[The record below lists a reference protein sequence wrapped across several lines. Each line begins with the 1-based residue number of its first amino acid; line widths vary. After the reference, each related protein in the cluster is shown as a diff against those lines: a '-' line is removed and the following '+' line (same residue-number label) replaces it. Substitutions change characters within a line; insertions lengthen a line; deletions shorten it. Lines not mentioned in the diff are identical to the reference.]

1 MRIPSTFLSSRPRR
15 MRLALAGA
23 LLSLSASSYAIDFG
37 PDGMFSLTGF
47 AKVESS
53 LSSNQCQDCAVFPAE
68 DKQRFWADD
77 LVNGKEYKTKGQ
89 TTILFQPW
97 LGAKYNLGQGFT
109 ANALLSQR
117 FRGGAGNVVDSLK
130 SVDLDMAF
138 DPHIWYEK
146 NIAIS
151 HEDYGRVAI
160 GSMTARGWAV
170 ADYPYG
176 TNIGLSNE
184 WAGSGAG
191 YGMLGNA
198 IRVTTRPLDVM
209 NGDLVLEATID
220 QGNTGFTKNKPLLIE
235 LYAQYHQG
243 DLVVD
248 TVYQNAKNGKPMA
261 WGHGPFSALTDSA
274 DYDDKLTQS
283 ADDANLSNSGA
294 EQSMAMV
301 VARYQLTSQVELSGG
316 VRFNQWSGMRALQLT
331 TGTKGLWNNMFN
343 VKWCRD
349 NASCPDPKENNN
361 PGYAASSV
369 DLSAG
374 ARYRTGPWTASV
386 GVIYLGKASTS
397 NPEERGQSNDAI
409 AATVGLNYDYGQGI
423 QFYGFAG
430 ISHFGRVGLSPM
442 SMPGNNAFWGVD
454 SRVTQ
459 DGNWLGA
466 GVVYTW

>member
-1 MRIPSTFLSSRPRR
+1 MSIQRTSLPSRHCGT
-15 MRLALAGA
+15 RLALAGA

-47 AKVESS
+47 AKVETA
-53 LSSNQCQDCAVFPAE
+53 LNSNQCKDCARFPLE
-68 DKQRFWADD
+68 DKQRIWADEM
-77 LVNGKEYKTKGQ
+77 VHGKEFKTMGQ

-97 LGAKYNLGQGFT
+97 LGAKYNLGNGFT

-117 FRGGAGNVVDSLK
+117 FRGGAGNVLDSMK
-130 SVDLDMAF
+130 SIDRDMAF
-138 DPHIWYEK
+138 DPNIWYEK
-146 NIAIS
+146 NIAVS

-220 QGNTGFTKNKPLLIE
+220 QGKTEFTKNKPLLIE

-248 TVYQNAKNGKPMA
+248 AVFQNAKNGKPLA
-261 WGHGPFSALTDSA
+261 WGHGPFGALTDSA
-274 DYDDKLTQS
+274 DDDSLLT
-283 ADDANLSNSGA
+283 SGA
-294 EQSMAMV
+294 EQSMAMA
-301 VARYQLTSQVELSGG
+301 VARYQLTSQIELSGG
-316 VRFNQWSGMRALQLT
+316 VRANRWSGMRALQLS
-331 TGTKGLWNNMFN
+331 TGAQGLWNNMFN
-343 VKWCRD
+343 VAWD
-349 NASCPDPKENNN
+349 TTVDGVAN
-361 PGYAASSV
+361 PGYAATSV
-369 DLSAG
+369 DFSAG

-386 GVIYLGKASTS
+386 GVIYLGTASTS
-397 NPEERGQSNDAI
+397 NPTERGQSNDAT

-430 ISHFGRVGLSPM
+430 MAYFGRKGLSPM

-459 DGNWLGA
+459 VGNWFGA
-466 GVVYTW
+466 GAVYTF

>member
-1 MRIPSTFLSSRPRR
+1 MSISSKTLLLRPSG

-47 AKVESS
+47 AKMETAM
-53 LSSNQCQDCAVFPAE
+53 SSNQCKDCALFPLE
-68 DKQRFWADD
+68 DKQRIWADE
-77 LVNGKEYKTKGQ
+77 LVNGKEYKTMAQ

-109 ANALLSQR
+109 ASALLSQR
-117 FRGGAGNVVDSLK
+117 FRGGAGNVADSLR
-130 SVDLDMAF
+130 SIDRDMAF
-138 DPHIWYEK
+138 DPNIWYEK

-248 TVYQNAKNGKPMA
+248 AIYQNAKNGKPLA

-274 DYDDKLTQS
+274 TDDSLLT
-283 ADDANLSNSGA
+283 SGA
-294 EQSMAMV
+294 EQSMAMA
-301 VARYQLTSQVELSGG
+301 VARYQLTSQIELSGG
-316 VRFNQWSGMRALQLT
+316 VRANRWSGMRAIQLS
-331 TGTKGLWNNMFN
+331 TGAQGLWNNMFN
-343 VKWCRD
+343 VAWD
-349 NASCPDPKENNN
+349 TTVGGVAN

-369 DLSAG
+369 DVSAG

-386 GVIYLGKASTS
+386 GAIYLGTATTS
-397 NPEERGQSNDAI
+397 NPTERGQSNDAT
-409 AATVGLNYDYGQGI
+409 AATVGLNYDYGQGL
-423 QFYGFAG
+423 QLYGFAG
-430 ISHFGRVGLSPM
+430 MSHFGRIGLSPM

-459 DGNWLGA
+459 DGNWFGA
-466 GVVYTW
+466 GVVYTF

>member
-1 MRIPSTFLSSRPRR
+1 MSLPSKPLLKRPSG
-15 MRLALAGA
+15 MQLALTGA

-47 AKVESS
+47 AKMETAM
-53 LSSNQCQDCAVFPAE
+53 SSNQCKDCALFPLE
-68 DKQRFWADD
+68 DKQRIWADE
-77 LVNGKEYKTKGQ
+77 LVNGKEYKTMAQ

-97 LGAKYNLGQGFT
+97 LGAKYNLGQGYT
-109 ANALLSQR
+109 ASALISQR
-117 FRGGAGNVVDSLK
+117 FRGGASTVLDSVK
-130 SVDLDMAF
+130 SIDRDMAF
-138 DPHIWYEK
+138 DPTIWYEK

-198 IRVTTRPLDVM
+198 IRVTTRPFDVM

-220 QGNTGFTKNKPLLIE
+220 QGKTEFTKNKPLLIE

-248 TVYQNAKNGKPMA
+248 AVFQNAKNGKPLA
-261 WGHGPFSALTDSA
+261 WGHGPFGALTDSA
-274 DYDDKLTQS
+274 
-283 ADDANLSNSGA
+283 ADDSLLTSGA
-294 EQSMAMV
+294 EQSMAMA
-301 VARYQLTSQVELSGG
+301 VARYQLTSQIELSGG
-316 VRFNQWSGMRALQLT
+316 VRANRWSGMRAIQLS
-331 TGTKGLWNNMFN
+331 TGAQGLWNNMFN
-343 VKWCRD
+343 VARD
-349 NASCPDPKENNN
+349 TTVDGVAN
-361 PGYAASSV
+361 PGYAATSV
-369 DLSAG
+369 DFSAG

-386 GVIYLGKASTS
+386 GVIYLGTASTS
-397 NPEERGQSNDAI
+397 NPTERGQSNDAT

-430 ISHFGRVGLSPM
+430 MAYFGRKGLSPM

-459 DGNWLGA
+459 VGNWFGA
-466 GVVYTW
+466 GAVYTF

>member
-1 MRIPSTFLSSRPRR
+1 MRIPTISFPPLASGA
-15 MRLALAGA
+15 RLALASA

-47 AKVESS
+47 AKVETA
-53 LSSNQCQDCAVFPAE
+53 LTSNQCRDCQRFPLE
-68 DKQRFWADD
+68 TDKQRIWADE
-77 LVNGKEYKTKGQ
+77 LVNGKEYKTMGQ
-89 TTILFQPW
+89 TTIMFQPW
-97 LGAKYNLGQGFT
+97 LGAKYNLGNGFT

-117 FRGGAGNVVDSLK
+117 FRGSTDNILDSLK
-130 SVDLDMAF
+130 YIDRDMPF
-138 DPHIWYEK
+138 DKNIWYEK
-146 NIAIS
+146 NVAIS

-198 IRVTTRPLDVM
+198 VRVTTRPLDVM

-248 TVYQNAKNGKPMA
+248 AVYQNAKNGKPMA
-261 WGHGPFSALTDSA
+261 WGHGPFGGLTDS
-274 DYDDKLTQS
+274 S
-283 ADDANLSNSGA
+283 ADDRLLTSGA
-294 EQSMAMV
+294 EQSMAMA
-301 VARYQLTSQVELSGG
+301 VARYQLTSQIELSGG
-316 VRFNQWSGMRALQLT
+316 VRANRWSGMQAILLT
-331 TGTKGLWNNMFN
+331 DGPQGLWNNMFN
-343 VKWCRD
+343 VAWESKVD
-349 NASCPDPKENNN
+349 GVEN
-361 PGYAASSV
+361 PGYAATSV
-369 DLSAG
+369 DFSAG

-386 GVIYLGKASTS
+386 GLIYLGKAKTS
-397 NPEERGQSNDAI
+397 NPAERGQSNDAT

-423 QFYGFAG
+423 QFYSFAG
-430 ISHFGRVGLSPM
+430 TSHFGRIGLSPM
-442 SMPGNNAFWGVD
+442 SMPGNTAFWGVD
-454 SRVTQ
+454 SRVAQ

-466 GVVYTW
+466 GVVYTF

>member
-1 MRIPSTFLSSRPRR
+1 MSISSKTLLLRPSG

-47 AKVESS
+47 AKMETAM
-53 LSSNQCQDCAVFPAE
+53 SSNQCKDCALFPLE
-68 DKQRFWADD
+68 DKQRIWADE
-77 LVNGKEYKTKGQ
+77 LVNGKEYKTMAQ

-109 ANALLSQR
+109 ASALLSQR
-117 FRGGAGNVVDSLK
+117 FRGGAGNVADSLR
-130 SVDLDMAF
+130 SIDRDMAF
-138 DPHIWYEK
+138 DPNIWYEK

-248 TVYQNAKNGKPMA
+248 AIYQNAKNGKPLA

-274 DYDDKLTQS
+274 TDDSLLT
-283 ADDANLSNSGA
+283 SGA
-294 EQSMAMV
+294 EQSMAMA
-301 VARYQLTSQVELSGG
+301 VARYQLTSQIELSGG
-316 VRFNQWSGMRALQLT
+316 LRANRWSGMRAIQLS
-331 TGTKGLWNNMFN
+331 TGAQGLWNNMFN
-343 VKWCRD
+343 VAWD
-349 NASCPDPKENNN
+349 TTVGGVAN

-369 DLSAG
+369 DVSAG

-386 GVIYLGKASTS
+386 GAIYLGTATTS
-397 NPEERGQSNDAI
+397 NPTERGQSNDAT
-409 AATVGLNYDYGQGI
+409 AATVGLNYDYGQGL
-423 QFYGFAG
+423 QLYGFAG
-430 ISHFGRVGLSPM
+430 MSHFGRIGLSPM

-459 DGNWLGA
+459 DGNWFGA
-466 GVVYTW
+466 GVVYTF

>member
-1 MRIPSTFLSSRPRR
+1 MSISSKTLLLRPSG

-47 AKVESS
+47 AKMETAM
-53 LSSNQCQDCAVFPAE
+53 SSNQCKDCALFPLE
-68 DKQRFWADD
+68 DKQRIWADE
-77 LVNGKEYKTKGQ
+77 LVNGKEYKTMAQ

-109 ANALLSQR
+109 ASALLSQR
-117 FRGGAGNVVDSLK
+117 FRGGAGNVADSLR
-130 SVDLDMAF
+130 SIDRDMAF
-138 DPHIWYEK
+138 DPNIWYEK

-220 QGNTGFTKNKPLLIE
+220 QGNTAFTKNKPLLIE

-248 TVYQNAKNGKPMA
+248 AIYQNAKNGKPLA

-274 DYDDKLTQS
+274 TDDSLLT
-283 ADDANLSNSGA
+283 SGA
-294 EQSMAMV
+294 EQSMAMA
-301 VARYQLTSQVELSGG
+301 VARYQLTSQIELSGG
-316 VRFNQWSGMRALQLT
+316 VRANRWSGMRAIQLS
-331 TGTKGLWNNMFN
+331 TGAQGLWNNMFN
-343 VKWCRD
+343 VAWD
-349 NASCPDPKENNN
+349 TTVGGVAN

-369 DLSAG
+369 DVSAG

-386 GVIYLGKASTS
+386 GAIYLGTATTS
-397 NPEERGQSNDAI
+397 NPTERGQSNDAT
-409 AATVGLNYDYGQGI
+409 AATVGLNYDYGQGL

-430 ISHFGRVGLSPM
+430 MSHFGRIGLSPM

-459 DGNWLGA
+459 DGNWFGA
-466 GVVYTW
+466 GVVYTF

>member
-1 MRIPSTFLSSRPRR
+1 MSLPSKPLPTRPSGK
-15 MRLALAGA
+15 RLALAGA

-47 AKVESS
+47 AKVETA
-53 LSSNQCQDCAVFPAE
+53 LNSNQCKDCARFPLE
-68 DKQRFWADD
+68 DKHRIWADE
-77 LVNGKEYKTKGQ
+77 LVNGKEYKTMGQ

-97 LGAKYNLGQGFT
+97 LGAKYNLGQGYS
-109 ANALLSQR
+109 ASALLSQR
-117 FRGGAGNVVDSLK
+117 FRGGAGNVLDSVK
-130 SVDLDMAF
+130 SIDRDMAF
-138 DPHIWYEK
+138 DPNIWYEK
-146 NIAIS
+146 NIALS

-220 QGNTGFTKNKPLLIE
+220 QGKTEFTKNKPLLIE

-248 TVYQNAKNGKPMA
+248 AVFQNAKNGKPLA
-261 WGHGPFSALTDSA
+261 WGHGPFGALTDSA
-274 DYDDKLTQS
+274 
-283 ADDANLSNSGA
+283 ADDSLLTSGA
-294 EQSMAMV
+294 EQSMAMA
-301 VARYQLTSQVELSGG
+301 VARYQLTSQIELSGG
-316 VRFNQWSGMRALQLT
+316 VRANRWSGMRAIQLS
-331 TGTKGLWNNMFN
+331 TGAQGLWNNMFN
-343 VKWCRD
+343 VAWD
-349 NASCPDPKENNN
+349 TTVGGVTN

-369 DLSAG
+369 DFSAG

-386 GVIYLGKASTS
+386 GLIYLGKASTD
-397 NPEERGQSNDAI
+397 NPTERGQSNDAT

-423 QFYGFAG
+423 QFYGFGGMAY
-430 ISHFGRVGLSPM
+430 FGRKGLSPM

-459 DGNWLGA
+459 VGNWFGA
-466 GVVYTW
+466 GAVYTF

>member
-1 MRIPSTFLSSRPRR
+1 MSIQRTSLPSRHCGT
-15 MRLALAGA
+15 RLALAGA

-47 AKVESS
+47 AKVETA
-53 LSSNQCQDCAVFPAE
+53 LNSNQCKDCARFPLE
-68 DKQRFWADD
+68 DKQRIWADEM
-77 LVNGKEYKTKGQ
+77 VHGKEFKTMGQ

-97 LGAKYNLGQGFT
+97 LGAKYNLGNGFT

-117 FRGGAGNVVDSLK
+117 FRGGAGNVLDSIK
-130 SVDLDMAF
+130 SIDRDMAF
-138 DPHIWYEK
+138 DPNIWYEK
-146 NIAIS
+146 NIAVS

-220 QGNTGFTKNKPLLIE
+220 QGKTEFTKNKPLLIE

-248 TVYQNAKNGKPMA
+248 AVFQNAKNGKPLA
-261 WGHGPFSALTDSA
+261 WGHGPFGALTDSA
-274 DYDDKLTQS
+274 
-283 ADDANLSNSGA
+283 ADDSLLTSGA
-294 EQSMAMV
+294 EQSMAMA
-301 VARYQLTSQVELSGG
+301 VARYQLTSQIELSGG
-316 VRFNQWSGMRALQLT
+316 VRANRWSGMRALQLS
-331 TGTKGLWNNMFN
+331 TGAQGLWNNMFN
-343 VKWCRD
+343 VAWD
-349 NASCPDPKENNN
+349 TTVDGVAN
-361 PGYAASSV
+361 PGYAATSV
-369 DLSAG
+369 DFSAG

-386 GVIYLGKASTS
+386 GVIYLGTASTS
-397 NPEERGQSNDAI
+397 NPTERGQSNDAT

-430 ISHFGRVGLSPM
+430 MAYFGRKGLSPM

-459 DGNWLGA
+459 VGNWFGA
-466 GVVYTW
+466 GAVYTF

>member
-1 MRIPSTFLSSRPRR
+1 MRITSKFIPPLASGA
-15 MRLALAGA
+15 RLALASA

-47 AKVESS
+47 AKMETS
-53 LSSNQCQDCAVFPAE
+53 LSSNQCKDCALFPLE
-68 DKQRFWADD
+68 DKQRIWADE
-77 LVNGKEYKTKGQ
+77 LVPGREYKTMAQ
-89 TTILFQPW
+89 TTIMFQPW
-97 LGAKYNLGQGFT
+97 LGAKYNLGNGFT

-117 FRGGAGNVVDSLK
+117 LRGGAGNVLDSVK
-130 SVDLDMAF
+130 SIDRDMAF
-138 DPHIWYEK
+138 DPNIWYEK
-146 NIAIS
+146 NIAVS

-198 IRVTTRPLDVM
+198 IRVTTRPFDVM

-248 TVYQNAKNGKPMA
+248 AVYQNAKNGKPLA
-261 WGHGPFSALTDSA
+261 WGHGPFNGLTDSSS
-274 DYDDKLTQS
+274 DDSLLT
-283 ADDANLSNSGA
+283 SGA
-294 EQSMAMV
+294 EQSMAMA
-301 VARYQLTSQVELSGG
+301 VARYQLTSQIELSVGM
-316 VRFNQWSGMRALQLT
+316 RANRWSGMRAIQLT
-331 TGTKGLWNNMFN
+331 GGSQGLWNNMFN
-343 VKWCRD
+343 VAWD
-349 NASCPDPKENNN
+349 ANVGGVAN
-361 PGYAASSV
+361 PGYAATSL

-386 GVIYLGKASTS
+386 GLIYLGTAITS
-397 NPEERGQSNDAI
+397 NPTERGQSNDAT

-430 ISHFGRVGLSPM
+430 LAHFGRLGLSPM
-442 SMPGNNAFWGVD
+442 SMPGNTAFWGID

-459 DGNWLGA
+459 DGNWFGA

>member
-1 MRIPSTFLSSRPRR
+1 MSISSKTLLLRPSG

-47 AKVESS
+47 AKMETAM
-53 LSSNQCQDCAVFPAE
+53 SSNQCKDCALFPLE
-68 DKQRFWADD
+68 DKQRIWADE
-77 LVNGKEYKTKGQ
+77 LVNGKEYKTMAQ

-109 ANALLSQR
+109 ASALLSQR
-117 FRGGAGNVVDSLK
+117 FRGGAGNVADSLR
-130 SVDLDMAF
+130 SIDRDMAF
-138 DPHIWYEK
+138 DPNIWYEK

-248 TVYQNAKNGKPMA
+248 AIYQNAKNGKPLA

-274 DYDDKLTQS
+274 TDDSLLT
-283 ADDANLSNSGA
+283 SGA
-294 EQSMAMV
+294 EQSMAMA
-301 VARYQLTSQVELSGG
+301 VARYQLTSQIELSGG
-316 VRFNQWSGMRALQLT
+316 LRANRWSGMRAIQLS
-331 TGTKGLWNNMFN
+331 TGAQGLWNNMFN
-343 VKWCRD
+343 VAWD
-349 NASCPDPKENNN
+349 TTVGGVAN

-369 DLSAG
+369 DVSAG

-386 GVIYLGKASTS
+386 GAIYLGTATTS
-397 NPEERGQSNDAI
+397 NPTERGQSNDAT
-409 AATVGLNYDYGQGI
+409 AATVGLNYDYGQGL

-430 ISHFGRVGLSPM
+430 MSHFGRIGLSPM

-459 DGNWLGA
+459 DGNWFGA
-466 GVVYTW
+466 GVVYTF

>member
-1 MRIPSTFLSSRPRR
+1 MSISSKTLLLRPSG

-47 AKVESS
+47 AKMETAM
-53 LSSNQCQDCAVFPAE
+53 SSNQCKDCALFPLE
-68 DKQRFWADD
+68 DKQRIWADE
-77 LVNGKEYKTKGQ
+77 LVNGKEYKTMAQ

-109 ANALLSQR
+109 ASALLSQR
-117 FRGGAGNVVDSLK
+117 FRGGAGNVADSLR
-130 SVDLDMAF
+130 SIDRDMAF
-138 DPHIWYEK
+138 DPNIWYEK

-198 IRVTTRPLDVM
+198 IRATTRPLDVM

-248 TVYQNAKNGKPMA
+248 AIYQNAKNGKPLA

-274 DYDDKLTQS
+274 TDDSLLT
-283 ADDANLSNSGA
+283 SGA
-294 EQSMAMV
+294 EQSMAMA
-301 VARYQLTSQVELSGG
+301 VARYQLTSQIELSGG
-316 VRFNQWSGMRALQLT
+316 LRANRWSGMRAIQLS
-331 TGTKGLWNNMFN
+331 TGAQGLWNNMFN
-343 VKWCRD
+343 VAWD
-349 NASCPDPKENNN
+349 TTVGGVAN

-369 DLSAG
+369 DVSAG

-386 GVIYLGKASTS
+386 GAIYLGTATTS
-397 NPEERGQSNDAI
+397 NPSERGQSNDAT
-409 AATVGLNYDYGQGI
+409 AATVGLNYDYGQGL

-430 ISHFGRVGLSPM
+430 MSHFGRIGLSPM

-459 DGNWLGA
+459 DGNWFGA
-466 GVVYTW
+466 GVVYTF

>member
-1 MRIPSTFLSSRPRR
+1 MQ
-15 MRLALAGA
+15 LALAGA
-23 LLSLSASSYAIDFG
+23 MLSLSASSYAIDFG

-53 LSSNQCQDCAVFPAE
+53 LSSNQCQDCAVFPSE

-77 LVNGKEYKTKGQ
+77 LVNGKEYKTRGQ

-198 IRVTTRPLDVM
+198 IRVTTRPLDVLD
-209 NGDLVLEATID
+209 GDLVLEATID

-248 TVYQNAKNGKPMA
+248 AVYQNAKNGKPMA
-261 WGHGPFSALTDSA
+261 WGHGPFNALTDSA
-274 DYDDKLTQS
+274 
-283 ADDANLSNSGA
+283 ADDSLLTSGA
-294 EQSMAMV
+294 EQSMAMA
-301 VARYQLTSQVELSGG
+301 VARYQLTSQIELSGG
-316 VRFNQWSGMRALQLT
+316 VRLNQWSGMRAVLLT
-331 TGTKGLWNNMFN
+331 SGPQGLWNNMFN
-343 VKWCRD
+343 VAWD
-349 NASCPDPKENNN
+349 TNVDGVAN

-397 NPEERGQSNDAI
+397 NPKERGQSNDAI

-423 QFYGFAG
+423 QFYSFAG
-430 ISHFGRVGLSPM
+430 MSHFGRIGLSPM

-459 DGNWLGA
+459 DGNWFGA

>member
-1 MRIPSTFLSSRPRR
+1 MSIPSKFFPSRLSRT
-15 MRLALAGA
+15 RLALASA

-47 AKVESS
+47 AKMETS
-53 LSSNQCQDCAVFPAE
+53 LSSNQCKDCALFPLE
-68 DKQRFWADD
+68 DKQRIWADE
-77 LVNGKEYKTKGQ
+77 LVPGREYKTMAQ
-89 TTILFQPW
+89 TTIMFQPW
-97 LGAKYNLGQGFT
+97 LGAKYNLGNGFT

-117 FRGGAGNVVDSLK
+117 FRGGAGNVLDSVK
-130 SVDLDMAF
+130 SIDRDMAF
-138 DPHIWYEK
+138 DPNIWYEK
-146 NIAIS
+146 NIAVS

-220 QGNTGFTKNKPLLIE
+220 QGNTAFTKNKPLLIE

-248 TVYQNAKNGKPMA
+248 AIYQNAKNGKPLA

-274 DYDDKLTQS
+274 TDDSLLT
-283 ADDANLSNSGA
+283 SGA
-294 EQSMAMV
+294 EQSMAMA
-301 VARYQLTSQVELSGG
+301 VARYQLTSQIELSGG
-316 VRFNQWSGMRALQLT
+316 VRANRWSGMRAIQLS
-331 TGTKGLWNNMFN
+331 TGAQGLWNNMFN
-343 VKWCRD
+343 VAWD
-349 NASCPDPKENNN
+349 TTVGGVAN

-369 DLSAG
+369 DVSAG

-386 GVIYLGKASTS
+386 GAIYLGTATTS
-397 NPEERGQSNDAI
+397 NPTERGQSNDAT
-409 AATVGLNYDYGQGI
+409 AATVGLNYDYGQGL

-430 ISHFGRVGLSPM
+430 MSHFGRIGLSPM

-459 DGNWLGA
+459 DGNWFGA
-466 GVVYTW
+466 GVVYTF

>member
-1 MRIPSTFLSSRPRR
+1 MSLTSKSLPSRHSGI
-15 MRLALAGA
+15 RLALAGA
-23 LLSLSASSYAIDFG
+23 LLGLTAPSYAIDFG

-47 AKVESS
+47 AKVETS
-53 LSSNQCQDCAVFPAE
+53 LSSNQCKDCALFPLE
-68 DKQRFWADD
+68 DKQRIWADE
-77 LVNGKEYKTKGQ
+77 LVNGKEYKTMGQ

-109 ANALLSQR
+109 ASALLSQR
-117 FRGGAGNVVDSLK
+117 FRGGAGNAIDSLK
-130 SVDLDMAF
+130 SIDLDMAF

-151 HEDYGRVAI
+151 HEDYGRVAY

-220 QGNTGFTKNKPLLIE
+220 QGKTEFTKNKPLLIE

-248 TVYQNAKNGKPMA
+248 AVFQNAKNGKPMA
-261 WGHGPFSALTDSA
+261 WGHGPFGGLTDS
-274 DYDDKLTQS
+274 S
-283 ADDANLSNSGA
+283 ADDSLLTSGA
-294 EQSMAMV
+294 EQSMAMA
-301 VARYQLTSQVELSGG
+301 VARYQLTSQIELSGG
-316 VRFNQWSGMRALQLT
+316 VRANRWSGMRAIQLS
-331 TGTKGLWNNMFN
+331 GGPQGLWNNMFN
-343 VKWCRD
+343 VAWD
-349 NASCPDPKENNN
+349 TNVGGVTN

-386 GVIYLGKASTS
+386 GLVYLGKASTD
-397 NPEERGQSNDAI
+397 NPTERGQSNDAT

-430 ISHFGRVGLSPM
+430 LSHFGRIGLSPM
-442 SMPGNNAFWGVD
+442 SMPGNNSFWGVD

-459 DGNWLGA
+459 DGNWFGA

>member
-1 MRIPSTFLSSRPRR
+1 MSISSKTLLLRPSG

-47 AKVESS
+47 AKMETAM
-53 LSSNQCQDCAVFPAE
+53 SSNQCKDCALFPLE
-68 DKQRFWADD
+68 DKQRIWADE
-77 LVNGKEYKTKGQ
+77 LVNGKEYKTMAQ

-109 ANALLSQR
+109 ASALLSQR
-117 FRGGAGNVVDSLK
+117 FRGGAGNVADSLR
-130 SVDLDMAF
+130 SIDRDMAF
-138 DPHIWYEK
+138 DPNIWYEK

-198 IRVTTRPLDVM
+198 IRATTRPLDVM

-220 QGNTGFTKNKPLLIE
+220 QGNTAFTKNKPLLIE

-248 TVYQNAKNGKPMA
+248 AIYQNAKNGKPLA

-274 DYDDKLTQS
+274 TDDSLLT
-283 ADDANLSNSGA
+283 SGA
-294 EQSMAMV
+294 EQSMAMA
-301 VARYQLTSQVELSGG
+301 VARYQLTSQIELSGG
-316 VRFNQWSGMRALQLT
+316 VRANRWSGMRAIQLS
-331 TGTKGLWNNMFN
+331 TGAQGLWNNMFN
-343 VKWCRD
+343 VAWD
-349 NASCPDPKENNN
+349 TTVGGVAN

-369 DLSAG
+369 DVSAG

-386 GVIYLGKASTS
+386 GAIYLGTATTS
-397 NPEERGQSNDAI
+397 NPTERGQSNDAT
-409 AATVGLNYDYGQGI
+409 AATVGLNYDYGQGL

-430 ISHFGRVGLSPM
+430 MSHFGRIGLSPM

-459 DGNWLGA
+459 DGNWFGA
-466 GVVYTW
+466 GVVYTF

>member
-1 MRIPSTFLSSRPRR
+1 MSLTSKSLPSRHSGI
-15 MRLALAGA
+15 RLALAGA
-23 LLSLSASSYAIDFG
+23 LLGLTAPSYAIDFG

-47 AKVESS
+47 AKVETS
-53 LSSNQCQDCAVFPAE
+53 LSSNQCKDCALFPLE
-68 DKQRFWADD
+68 DKQRIWADE
-77 LVNGKEYKTKGQ
+77 LVNGKEYKTMGQ

-109 ANALLSQR
+109 ASALLSQR
-117 FRGGAGNVVDSLK
+117 FRGGAGNAIDSLK
-130 SVDLDMAF
+130 SIDLDMAF

-151 HEDYGRVAI
+151 HEDYGRVAY

-220 QGNTGFTKNKPLLIE
+220 QGKTEFTKNKPLLIE

-248 TVYQNAKNGKPMA
+248 AVFQNAKNGKPMA
-261 WGHGPFSALTDSA
+261 WGHGPFGGLTDS
-274 DYDDKLTQS
+274 S
-283 ADDANLSNSGA
+283 ADDSLLTSGA
-294 EQSMAMV
+294 EQSMAMA
-301 VARYQLTSQVELSGG
+301 VARYQLTSQIELSGG
-316 VRFNQWSGMRALQLT
+316 VRANRWSGMRAIQLS
-331 TGTKGLWNNMFN
+331 GGPQGLWNNMFN
-343 VKWCRD
+343 VAWD
-349 NASCPDPKENNN
+349 TNVGGVTN

-386 GVIYLGKASTS
+386 GLVYLGKASTD
-397 NPEERGQSNDAI
+397 NPTERGQSNDAT

-430 ISHFGRVGLSPM
+430 LSHFGRIGLSPM

-459 DGNWLGA
+459 DGNWFGA

>member
-1 MRIPSTFLSSRPRR
+1 MSISSKTLLLRPSG
-15 MRLALAGA
+15 MRLTLAGA

-47 AKVESS
+47 AKMETAM
-53 LSSNQCQDCAVFPAE
+53 SSNQCKDCALFPLE
-68 DKQRFWADD
+68 DKQRIWADE
-77 LVNGKEYKTKGQ
+77 LVNGKEYKTMAQ

-109 ANALLSQR
+109 ASALLSQR
-117 FRGGAGNVVDSLK
+117 FRGGAGNVADSLR
-130 SVDLDMAF
+130 SIDRDMAF
-138 DPHIWYEK
+138 DPNIWYEK

-220 QGNTGFTKNKPLLIE
+220 QGNTAFTKNKPLLIE

-248 TVYQNAKNGKPMA
+248 AIYQNAKNGKPLA

-274 DYDDKLTQS
+274 TDDSLLT
-283 ADDANLSNSGA
+283 SGA
-294 EQSMAMV
+294 EQSMAMA
-301 VARYQLTSQVELSGG
+301 VARYQLTSQIELSGG
-316 VRFNQWSGMRALQLT
+316 VRANRWSGMRAIQLS
-331 TGTKGLWNNMFN
+331 TGAQGLWNNMFN
-343 VKWCRD
+343 VAWD
-349 NASCPDPKENNN
+349 TTVGGVAN

-369 DLSAG
+369 DVSAG

-386 GVIYLGKASTS
+386 GAIYLGTATTS
-397 NPEERGQSNDAI
+397 NPTERGQSNDAT
-409 AATVGLNYDYGQGI
+409 AATVGLNYDYGQGL

-430 ISHFGRVGLSPM
+430 MSHFGRIGLSPM

-459 DGNWLGA
+459 DGNWFGA
-466 GVVYTW
+466 GVVYTF

>member
-1 MRIPSTFLSSRPRR
+1 MRITSTSPSTRPGGT
-15 MRLALAGA
+15 RLAMAGV
-23 LLSLSASSYAIDFG
+23 LLSLSASSHAIDFG

-47 AKVESS
+47 AKVETSMA
-53 LSSNQCQDCAVFPAE
+53 SNQCKDCALFPLE
-68 DKQRFWADD
+68 DKQRIWADE
-77 LVNGKEYKTKGQ
+77 LVNGKEYKTMAQ

-97 LGAKYNLGQGFT
+97 LGAKYNLGQGYT
-109 ANALLSQR
+109 ASALLSQR
-117 FRGGAGNVVDSLK
+117 FRGGAGNVVDSIK
-130 SVDLDMAF
+130 SIDLDMAF
-138 DPHIWYEK
+138 DPNIWYEK
-146 NIAIS
+146 NVALS
-151 HEDYGRVAI
+151 HEDYGRVAL

-220 QGNTGFTKNKPLLIE
+220 QGKTAFTKNKPLLIE

-248 TVYQNAKNGKPMA
+248 AVYQNAKNGKPMA

-274 DYDDKLTQS
+274 GDDSLLT
-283 ADDANLSNSGA
+283 SGA
-294 EQSMAMV
+294 DQGMAMA
-301 VARYQLTSQVELSGG
+301 VARYQLTSQIELSGG
-316 VRFNQWSGMRALQLT
+316 VRFNQWSGMRAIQLSS
-331 TGTKGLWNNMFN
+331 GPQGLWNNMFN
-343 VKWCRD
+343 VAWD
-349 NASCPDPKENNN
+349 TSAGGVSN
-361 PGYAASSV
+361 PGYAATSA
-369 DLSAG
+369 DFSAG

-386 GVIYLGKASTS
+386 GLLYLGTASTS
-397 NPEERGQSNDAI
+397 NPTERGQSNDAT

-430 ISHFGRVGLSPM
+430 LAHFGRLGLSPM
-442 SMPGNNAFWGVD
+442 SMPGNTAFWGID

-459 DGNWLGA
+459 DGNWFGA
-466 GVVYTW
+466 GVVYTF

>member
-1 MRIPSTFLSSRPRR
+1 MSIQRTSLPSRHCGT
-15 MRLALAGA
+15 RLALAGA

-47 AKVESS
+47 AKVETA
-53 LSSNQCQDCAVFPAE
+53 LNSNQCKDCARFPLE
-68 DKQRFWADD
+68 DKQRIWADEM
-77 LVNGKEYKTKGQ
+77 VHGKEFKTMGQ

-97 LGAKYNLGQGFT
+97 LGAKYNLGNGFT

-117 FRGGAGNVVDSLK
+117 FRGGAGNVLDSMK
-130 SVDLDMAF
+130 SIDRDMAF
-138 DPHIWYEK
+138 DPNIWYEK
-146 NIAIS
+146 NIAVS

-220 QGNTGFTKNKPLLIE
+220 QGKTEFTKNKPLLIE

-248 TVYQNAKNGKPMA
+248 AVFQNAKNGKPLA
-261 WGHGPFSALTDSA
+261 WGHGPFGALTDSA
-274 DYDDKLTQS
+274 DDDSLLT
-283 ADDANLSNSGA
+283 SGA
-294 EQSMAMV
+294 EQTMAMA
-301 VARYQLTSQVELSGG
+301 VARYQLTSQIELSGG
-316 VRFNQWSGMRALQLT
+316 VRANRWSGMRAIQLS
-331 TGTKGLWNNMFN
+331 TGAQGLWNNMFN
-343 VKWCRD
+343 VAWD
-349 NASCPDPKENNN
+349 TTVDGVAN
-361 PGYAASSV
+361 PGYAATSV
-369 DLSAG
+369 DFSAG

-386 GVIYLGKASTS
+386 GVIYLGTASTS
-397 NPEERGQSNDAI
+397 NPTERGQSNDAT

-430 ISHFGRVGLSPM
+430 MAYFGRKGLSPM

-459 DGNWLGA
+459 VGNWFGA
-466 GVVYTW
+466 GAVYTF

>member
-1 MRIPSTFLSSRPRR
+1 MSISSKNLLLRPSG

-47 AKVESS
+47 AKMETAM
-53 LSSNQCQDCAVFPAE
+53 SSNQCKDCALFPLE
-68 DKQRFWADD
+68 DKQRIWADE
-77 LVNGKEYKTKGQ
+77 LVNGKEYKTMAQ

-109 ANALLSQR
+109 ASALLSQR
-117 FRGGAGNVVDSLK
+117 FRGGAGNVADSLR
-130 SVDLDMAF
+130 SIDRDMAF
-138 DPHIWYEK
+138 DPNIWYEK

-248 TVYQNAKNGKPMA
+248 AIYQNAKNGKPLA

-274 DYDDKLTQS
+274 TDDSLLT
-283 ADDANLSNSGA
+283 SGA
-294 EQSMAMV
+294 EQSMAMA
-301 VARYQLTSQVELSGG
+301 VARYQLTSQIELSGG
-316 VRFNQWSGMRALQLT
+316 VRANRWSGMRAIQLS
-331 TGTKGLWNNMFN
+331 TGAQGLWNNMFN
-343 VKWCRD
+343 VAWD
-349 NASCPDPKENNN
+349 TTVGGVAN

-369 DLSAG
+369 DVSAG

-386 GVIYLGKASTS
+386 GAIYLGTATTS
-397 NPEERGQSNDAI
+397 NPTERGQSNDAT
-409 AATVGLNYDYGQGI
+409 AATVGLNYDYGQGL

-430 ISHFGRVGLSPM
+430 MSHFGRIGLSPM

-459 DGNWLGA
+459 DGNWFGA
-466 GVVYTW
+466 GVVYTF

>member
-1 MRIPSTFLSSRPRR
+1 MSISSKNLPSRPCG

-47 AKVESS
+47 AKVETSM
-53 LSSNQCQDCAVFPAE
+53 SSNQCKDCALFPLE
-68 DKQRFWADD
+68 DKQRIWADE
-77 LVNGKEYKTKGQ
+77 LVNGKEYKTMAQ

-109 ANALLSQR
+109 VNALLSQR
-117 FRGGAGNVVDSLK
+117 FRGGAGNVADSLR
-130 SVDLDMAF
+130 SIDRDMAF
-138 DPHIWYEK
+138 DPNIWYEK

-198 IRVTTRPLDVM
+198 IRFTTRPLDVM

-220 QGNTGFTKNKPLLIE
+220 QGKTEFTKNKPLLIE

-248 TVYQNAKNGKPMA
+248 AIYQNAKNGKPMA

-274 DYDDKLTQS
+274 
-283 ADDANLSNSGA
+283 ADDSLLTVGA
-294 EQSMAMV
+294 DQSMAMAM
-301 VARYQLTSQVELSGG
+301 ARYQLTSQIELSGG
-316 VRFNQWSGMRALQLT
+316 VRANRWSGMRAIQLSS
-331 TGTKGLWNNMFN
+331 GAQGLWNNMFN
-343 VKWCRD
+343 VAWDK
-349 NASCPDPKENNN
+349 NVGGVAN
-361 PGYAASSV
+361 PGYSASSV
-369 DLSAG
+369 DVSAG

-386 GVIYLGKASTS
+386 GVIYLGTATTS
-397 NPEERGQSNDAI
+397 NPTERGQSNDAT
-409 AATVGLNYDYGQGI
+409 AANMGLNYDYGQGV

-430 ISHFGRVGLSPM
+430 ISHFGRIGLSPL

-459 DGNWLGA
+459 DGNWFGV
-466 GVVYTW
+466 GVVYTF

>member
-1 MRIPSTFLSSRPRR
+1 MSISSKTLLLRPSG
-15 MRLALAGA
+15 MRLTLAGA

-47 AKVESS
+47 AKMETAM
-53 LSSNQCQDCAVFPAE
+53 SSNQCKDCALFPLE
-68 DKQRFWADD
+68 DKQRIWADE
-77 LVNGKEYKTKGQ
+77 LVNGKEYKTMAQ

-109 ANALLSQR
+109 ASALLSQR
-117 FRGGAGNVVDSLK
+117 FRGGAGNVADSLR
-130 SVDLDMAF
+130 SIDRDMAF
-138 DPHIWYEK
+138 DPNIWYEK

-198 IRVTTRPLDVM
+198 IRATTRPLDVM

-220 QGNTGFTKNKPLLIE
+220 QGNTAFTKNKPLLIE

-248 TVYQNAKNGKPMA
+248 AIYQNAKNGKPLA

-274 DYDDKLTQS
+274 TDDSLLT
-283 ADDANLSNSGA
+283 SGA
-294 EQSMAMV
+294 EQSMAMA
-301 VARYQLTSQVELSGG
+301 VARYQLTSQIELSGG
-316 VRFNQWSGMRALQLT
+316 VRANRWSGMRAIQLS
-331 TGTKGLWNNMFN
+331 TGAQGLWNNMFN
-343 VKWCRD
+343 VAWD
-349 NASCPDPKENNN
+349 TTVGGVAN

-369 DLSAG
+369 DVSAG

-386 GVIYLGKASTS
+386 GAIYLGTATTS
-397 NPEERGQSNDAI
+397 NPTERGQSNDAT
-409 AATVGLNYDYGQGI
+409 AATVGLNYDYGQGL

-430 ISHFGRVGLSPM
+430 MSHFGRIGLSPM

-459 DGNWLGA
+459 DGNWFGA
-466 GVVYTW
+466 GLVYTF

>member
-1 MRIPSTFLSSRPRR
+1 MSLPSKPLPTRTSGK
-15 MRLALAGA
+15 RLALAGA

-47 AKVESS
+47 AKAETSM
-53 LSSNQCQDCAVFPAE
+53 SSNQCKDCARFPLE
-68 DKQRFWADD
+68 DKHRIWADE
-77 LVNGKEYKTKGQ
+77 LVNGKEYKTMAQ

-97 LGAKYNLGQGFT
+97 LGAKYNLGQGYT
-109 ANALLSQR
+109 ASALLSQR
-117 FRGGAGNVVDSLK
+117 FRGGAGTVLDSVK
-130 SVDLDMAF
+130 SIDRDMAF
-138 DPHIWYEK
+138 DPNIWYEK

-220 QGNTGFTKNKPLLIE
+220 QGKTEFTKNKPLLIE

-248 TVYQNAKNGKPMA
+248 AVFQNAKNGKPLA

-274 DYDDKLTQS
+274 
-283 ADDANLSNSGA
+283 ADDSLLTSGA
-294 EQSMAMV
+294 EQSMAMA
-301 VARYQLTSQVELSGG
+301 VARYQLTSQIELSGG
-316 VRFNQWSGMRALQLT
+316 VRANRWSGMRAIQLS
-331 TGTKGLWNNMFN
+331 TGAQGLWNTMFN
-343 VKWCRD
+343 VAWD
-349 NASCPDPKENNN
+349 TNVGGVAN
-361 PGYAASSV
+361 PGYSASSV

-374 ARYRTGPWTASV
+374 ARYRTGPWTGSV
-386 GVIYLGKASTS
+386 GLIYLGKASTD
-397 NPEERGQSNDAI
+397 NPTERGQSNDAT
-409 AATVGLNYDYGQGI
+409 AATVGLNYDYGQGL

-430 ISHFGRVGLSPM
+430 MSHFGRIGLSPM

-459 DGNWLGA
+459 DGNWFGA
-466 GVVYTW
+466 GVVYTF

>member
-1 MRIPSTFLSSRPRR
+1 MSLPSKPLPLRPSG
-15 MRLALAGA
+15 MRLALASA

-47 AKVESS
+47 AKIETSMN
-53 LSSNQCQDCAVFPAE
+53 SNQCKDCARFPLE
-68 DKQRFWADD
+68 DKQRIWADE
-77 LVNGKEYKTKGQ
+77 LVNGKEYKTMGQ

-117 FRGGAGNVVDSLK
+117 FRGGAGNVADSLR
-130 SVDLDMAF
+130 SIDRDMAF
-138 DPHIWYEK
+138 DPNIWYEK

-198 IRVTTRPLDVM
+198 IRITTRPLDVM

-248 TVYQNAKNGKPMA
+248 AIYQKRQT
-261 WGHGPFSALTDSA
+261 HGLGPWAIQRLD
-274 DYDDKLTQS
+274 
-283 ADDANLSNSGA
+283 
-294 EQSMAMV
+294 
-301 VARYQLTSQVELSGG
+301 
-316 VRFNQWSGMRALQLT
+316 RFN
-331 TGTKGLWNNMFN
+331 
-343 VKWCRD
+343 
-349 NASCPDPKENNN
+349 
-361 PGYAASSV
+361 
-369 DLSAG
+369 
-374 ARYRTGPWTASV
+374 
-386 GVIYLGKASTS
+386 
-397 NPEERGQSNDAI
+397 
-409 AATVGLNYDYGQGI
+409 
-423 QFYGFAG
+423 
-430 ISHFGRVGLSPM
+430 
-442 SMPGNNAFWGVD
+442 
-454 SRVTQ
+454 SR
-459 DGNWLGA
+459 
-466 GVVYTW
+466 

>member
-1 MRIPSTFLSSRPRR
+1 MSLPSKPLPTRPSG
-15 MRLALAGA
+15 MQLALAGA

-47 AKVESS
+47 AKMETAM
-53 LSSNQCQDCAVFPAE
+53 SSNQCKDCARFPLE
-68 DKQRFWADD
+68 DKQRIWADE
-77 LVNGKEYKTKGQ
+77 LVNGKEYKTMAQ

-97 LGAKYNLGQGFT
+97 LGAKYNLGQGYT
-109 ANALLSQR
+109 ASALISQR
-117 FRGGAGNVVDSLK
+117 FRGGAGTVLDSVK
-130 SVDLDMAF
+130 SIDRDMAF
-138 DPHIWYEK
+138 DPTIWYEK

-198 IRVTTRPLDVM
+198 IRVTTRPFDVM

-220 QGNTGFTKNKPLLIE
+220 QGKTGFTINKPLLIE

-248 TVYQNAKNGKPMA
+248 AVFQNAKNGKPLA
-261 WGHGPFSALTDSA
+261 WGHGPFGALTDSA
-274 DYDDKLTQS
+274 
-283 ADDANLSNSGA
+283 ADDSLLTSGA
-294 EQSMAMV
+294 EQSMAMA
-301 VARYQLTSQVELSGG
+301 VARYQLTSQIELSGG
-316 VRFNQWSGMRALQLT
+316 VRANRWSGMRAIQLS
-331 TGTKGLWNNMFN
+331 TGAQGLWNNMFN
-343 VKWCRD
+343 VAWD
-349 NASCPDPKENNN
+349 TNVGGVAN
-361 PGYAASSV
+361 PGYSASSV
-369 DLSAG
+369 DLSVG

-386 GVIYLGKASTS
+386 GLIYLGTATTS
-397 NPEERGQSNDAI
+397 NPTERGQSNDAT
-409 AATVGLNYDYGQGI
+409 AATVGLNYDYGQGL

-430 ISHFGRVGLSPM
+430 MSHFGRIGLSPM

-459 DGNWLGA
+459 DGNWFGA
-466 GVVYTW
+466 GVVYTF

>member
-1 MRIPSTFLSSRPRR
+1 MSIPRTPIPSRLSGT
-15 MRLALAGA
+15 RLALASA
-23 LLSLSASSYAIDFG
+23 LLSLSASSHAIDFG

-47 AKVESS
+47 AKMETSVG
-53 LSSNQCQDCAVFPAE
+53 SNQCKDCAVFPLE
-68 DKQRFWADD
+68 DKQRIWADE
-77 LVNGKEYKTKGQ
+77 LVNGKEYKSMAQ

-97 LGAKYNLGQGFT
+97 LGAKYNLGNGFT

-130 SVDLDMAF
+130 SIDLDMAF
-138 DPHIWYEK
+138 DPNIWYEK
-146 NIAIS
+146 NIAVS

-198 IRVTTRPLDVM
+198 IRVTTRPLDFM

-248 TVYQNAKNGKPMA
+248 ADYQNAKNGKPMA
-261 WGHGPFSALTDSA
+261 WGHGPFSGLTDSA
-274 DYDDKLTQS
+274 
-283 ADDANLSNSGA
+283 ADDSLLTSGA
-294 EQSMAMV
+294 EQSMAMA
-301 VARYQLTSQVELSGG
+301 VARYQLTSQMELSGG

-331 TGTKGLWNNMFN
+331 YGPQGLWNNMFN
-343 VKWCRD
+343 VKWCRESA
-349 NASCPDPKENNN
+349 NCPDPTKNNS

-397 NPEERGQSNDAI
+397 NPEERGQSNDAL
-409 AATVGLNYDYGQGI
+409 AATLGLNYDYGQGI
-423 QFYGFAG
+423 QFYSFAG
-430 ISHFGRVGLSPM
+430 MSHFGRIGLSPM

-459 DGNWLGA
+459 DGNWFGA
-466 GVVYTW
+466 GVVYTF

>member
-1 MRIPSTFLSSRPRR
+1 MRIPSKTLSSRPSGTH
-15 MRLALAGA
+15 LALAGA

-47 AKVESS
+47 AKVETA
-53 LSSNQCQDCAVFPAE
+53 LNSNQCKDCARFPLE
-68 DKQRFWADD
+68 DKQRIWADE
-77 LVNGKEYKTKGQ
+77 LVNGKEYKTMGQ

-97 LGAKYNLGQGFT
+97 LGAKYNLGQGYS
-109 ANALLSQR
+109 ASALLSQR
-117 FRGGAGNVVDSLK
+117 FRGGAGNVLDSVK
-130 SVDLDMAF
+130 SIDRDMAF
-138 DPHIWYEK
+138 DPNIWYEK
-146 NIAIS
+146 NIALS
-151 HEDYGRVAI
+151 HEDYGRIAI

-220 QGNTGFTKNKPLLIE
+220 QGKTEFTKNKPLLIE

-248 TVYQNAKNGKPMA
+248 AVFQNAKNGKPLA
-261 WGHGPFSALTDSA
+261 WGHGPFGALTDSA
-274 DYDDKLTQS
+274 
-283 ADDANLSNSGA
+283 ADDSLLTSGA
-294 EQSMAMV
+294 EQSMAMA
-301 VARYQLTSQVELSGG
+301 VARYQLTSQIELSGG
-316 VRFNQWSGMRALQLT
+316 VRANRWSGMRAIQLS
-331 TGTKGLWNNMFN
+331 TGAQGLWNNMFN
-343 VKWCRD
+343 VAWD
-349 NASCPDPKENNN
+349 TTVGGVAN

-369 DLSAG
+369 DFSAG

-386 GVIYLGKASTS
+386 GLIYLGKASTD
-397 NPEERGQSNDAI
+397 NPTERGQSNDAT

-423 QFYGFAG
+423 QLYGFAG
-430 ISHFGRVGLSPM
+430 MSHFGRIGLSPM

-459 DGNWLGA
+459 DGNWFGA